1 MTETKAKVVFD
12 QGHGNLVNPLSEEM
26 DEESFSKLLQLL
38 RQEMDLEID
47 VLTEDELTP
56 LSLVDCRVFVF
67 AAPTGQLTGDE
78 IDYIWR
84 FVRDGGGL
92 LLLNNAEAFQYQI
105 FSMNTLAERAGCRF
119 GFYAAHEPQIL
130 RDFAPHYVSSSVDL
144 VKLKE
149 RDQEVLSRVT
159 LVGGEVELQPIA
171 GDGYSLYLAVGTCG
185 KGRIA
190 VAGSTA
196 MFSNKHL
203 EEHSNRR
210 LAANV
215 FQWLAGC
222 NPFDFAYVT
231 SQREVE
237 LGQRY
242 VLEVGLCNPTSQPTK
257 IHEISLESS
266 INDALSQPSITDIV
280 LYPSKDGTDL
290 HRLRWEIEPQD
301 VIGERGLRMRIR
313 HEEGEAFYQRV
324 AGFTVVMPGHSGLMV
339 SGKSGDRKGNI
350 YVGEPFEVIGTGAV
364 SSLRERS
371 IAFTPALELPIELR
385 QVHSAWPGELRWTL
399 AAKAAGTFP
408 IALRIKETG
417 QSVQTHLVV
426 REAEAI
432 QIKDITDRFVKPL
445 DDEILR
451 ILPRLSSALT
461 VSGLAQVPF
470 NLLTI
475 EQYIRLAFPFA
486 PAAQQ
491 VGDVVEAAYW
501 DEEENEAVV
510 ADLLFNLA
518 PMYMPRAGALV
529 PFAPDLVSRL
539 IETGTSRR
547 RELLISFLKGNQV
560 TDVEMRRR
568 IAAYLSHEK
577 YGHGFF
583 YTCTKLGQ
591 QLAVLDKHR
600 FLDKYAEHI
609 LGRPYPKALYDDYR
623 EPIKILQH
631 SALTVNEGF
640 SAWLELNILRHLSPD
655 VHAIIPEREEFMRMA
670 TTLRN
675 LVRNSRYFK
684 EFPPSHGSPYEEARQ
699 LLESIQRLY
708 PEEYGFKC
716 AVQAFLV
723 ATAIPL
729 GITDGKEAPHFAL
742 AADVLEKTL
751 LDKEVGDARSDL
763 RLWRIGRVLEETADA
778 VHSAQERLQC
788 YQVCLHLECP
798 VRAQIEEKLGW
809 RASDE

>member
-1 MTETKAKVVFD
+1 MS
-12 QGHGNLVNPLSEEM
+12 N
-26 DEESFSKLLQLL
+26 
-38 RQEMDLEID
+38 
-47 VLTEDELTP
+47 
-56 LSLVDCRVFVF
+56 
-67 AAPTGQLTGDE
+67 
-78 IDYIWR
+78 
-84 FVRDGGGL
+84 
-92 LLLNNAEAFQYQI
+92 
-105 FSMNTLAERAGCRF
+105 
-119 GFYAAHEPQIL
+119 
-130 RDFAPHYVSSSVDL
+130 
-144 VKLKE
+144 
-149 RDQEVLSRVT
+149 
-159 LVGGEVELQPIA
+159 
-171 GDGYSLYLAVGTCG
+171 
-185 KGRIA
+185 
-190 VAGSTA
+190 TA
-196 MFSNKHL
+196 MLSNAHL
-203 EEHSNRR
+203 EEPGNRR
-210 LAANV
+210 FAENV

-231 SQREVE
+231 PHREVE

-242 VLEVGLCNPTSQPTK
+242 VLEVGLYNPTHQAIE

-266 INDALSQPSITDIV
+266 VNDALSQSSVKDIV
-280 LYPSKDGTDL
+280 LYAGQDETAV

-301 VIGERGLRMRIR
+301 VLGEHVLHMRIR
-313 HEEGEAFYQRV
+313 HEKGEAFYRRV
-324 AGFTVVMPGHSGLMV
+324 TGFTVVMPGHSGLMI
-339 SGKSGDRKGNI
+339 SEKSGDRKGNI
-350 YVGEPFEVIGTGAV
+350 CVGEPFEVIGTGGL
-364 SSLRERS
+364 SSLREQS
-371 IAFTPALELPIELR
+371 IAFTPELELPIELR
-385 QVHSAWPGELRWTL
+385 QVHSAWPAELRWTL
-399 AAKAAGTFP
+399 AAKTAGTFA

-417 QSVQTHLVV
+417 QSIQTHVAV

-432 QIKDITDRFVKPL
+432 QIRDITERFIEPL
-445 DDEILR
+445 DDEIRR

-461 VSGLAQVPF
+461 VPDLARVPF

-475 EQYIRLAFPFA
+475 EEYIRLAFPFA

-491 VGDVVEAAYW
+491 VWDVVEAAYW

-518 PMYMPRAGALV
+518 PMYMPRAGAFV

-547 RELLISFLKGNQV
+547 RELLINFLKGNQV

-591 QLAVLDKHR
+591 QLAVLDTHR

-631 SALTVNEGF
+631 SALIANEGF
-640 SAWLELNILRHLSPD
+640 SAWLELNILRRLSPD
-655 VHAIIPEREEFMRMA
+655 VHAIIPEREEFMRTA
-670 TTLRN
+670 TTLRD
-675 LVRNSRYFK
+675 VARNSRYFK
-684 EFPPSHGSPYEEARQ
+684 EFPPSHDSPYEEVRQ

-729 GITDGKEAPHFAL
+729 GITNGKEAPHFAL
-742 AADVLEKTL
+742 TAEALEKTL
-751 LDKEVGDARSDL
+751 LDKEGGDARSDL

-778 VHSAQERLQC
+778 VRSAQEWLQC
-788 YQVCLHLECP
+788 YQVCLHPECP
-798 VRAQIEEKLGW
+798 IRAQVEEKLGW